1 MLRVLASLLTLKLAV
16 AMVPAAPVAP
26 QRVGGDLVSAGKVVV
41 EGLPASIW
49 TDSNKVALQSPRWVA
64 GTASPR
70 PDSPPPGRR
79 PRRCNAWL
87 TAGECASASDACEG
101 CTHTSRTRGAR
112 SCPSGRSVR
121 RASTSCQLGGWGASD
136 SSPAPAKSCGG

>member
-49 TDSNKVALQSPRWVA
+49 TDSNKVALESPRWVA

-79 PRRCNAWL
+79 QRQFNAWL
-87 TAGECASASDACEG
+87 AG
-101 CTHTSRTRGAR
+101 
-112 SCPSGRSVR
+112 
-121 RASTSCQLGGWGASD
+121 GGERIGI
-136 SSPAPAKSCGG
+136 